1 MLSACLQLIVSDATT
16 AHVRH
21 AVAIYVK
28 NRVGR
33 SWRLSPTSASG
44 TSTPTTS
51 TFAADPDKRSL
62 AVAIPPTDRQSLK
75 QNLLS
80 VLVAAPGPIK
90 VQMTQT
96 LSVVVHEDFPDH
108 WPGLLEST
116 LAIVQA
122 AVPDQME
129 GGLLALLEIL
139 RNYRYTRDDR
149 STPDR
154 IAAQTLPTLV
164 SLGSSLLASTPADQA
179 PELVGRL
186 LHLLLKAY
194 RMTMQT
200 ELSAYHQSQ
209 ESIVAWGTLLLQIVS
224 RALPVAALP
233 ADEEERERSEWWKA
247 KKWAYYIVRSV
258 ALEINADRRSSI
270 ASTRATARLAS
281 SRAT

>member
-1 MLSACLQLIVSDATT
+1 MLSACLQLIVSDATSE
-16 AHVRH
+16 HVRH

-33 SWRLSPTSASG
+33 SWRLSPSASG
-44 TSTPTTS
+44 TSTPSTS
-51 TFAADPDKRSL
+51 TFSADPDKRSL
-62 AVAIPPTDRQSLK
+62 AVAIPATDRQSLK

-96 LSVVVHEDFPDH
+96 LSVVVHDDFPDQ

-116 LAIVQA
+116 LAIVRA
-122 AVPDQME
+122 AQPDQME

-139 RNYRYTRDDR
+139 RNYRYKRDDR
-149 STPDR
+149 TVPDR
-154 IAAQTLPTLV
+154 IAEQTLPTLV

-194 RMTMQT
+194 RMTMYS
-200 ELSAYHQSQ
+200 ELSAHHQSQ
-209 ESIVAWGTLLLQIVS
+209 ESIVAWGTLLLQIVN
-224 RALPVAALP
+224 RALPVDQLP

-247 KKWAYYIVRSV
+247 KKWAYFIVRAV
-258 ALEINADRRSSI
+258 PLRS
-270 ASTRATARLAS
+270 R
-281 SRAT
+281 